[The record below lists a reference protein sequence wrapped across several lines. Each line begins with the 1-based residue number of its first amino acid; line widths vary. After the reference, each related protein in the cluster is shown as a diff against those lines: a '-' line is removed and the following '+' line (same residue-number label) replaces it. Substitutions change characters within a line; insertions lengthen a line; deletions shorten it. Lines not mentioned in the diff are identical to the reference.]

1 MKAFSLLFLRIATGL
16 LLVMWGLIKAMAPV
30 EAVHVSDKFYHGVLS
45 MQTVQMPLGIAEI
58 ILGVLVVLG
67 LFRIATMPLQ
77 TLVLG
82 IGVIAIWKY
91 VLDPFGMYL
100 VPANAREPLFFPS
113 LAVFAASL
121 AQMAFRDDDSFSLD
135 RFLKRSHS

>member
-45 MQTVQMPLGIAEI
+45 MQALQMPLGIAEV

-67 LFRIATMPLQ
+67 LFRIVALPLQ
-77 TLVLG
+77 ALVLG
-82 IGVIAIWKY
+82 AGVVVTWKY

-100 VPANAREPLFFPS
+100 VSASAREPLFFPS

-135 RFLKRSHS
+135 RFLKRNRS